1 MEYKEW
7 VVTARRDPDD
17 GHVYVTA
24 HTEGKSPIR
33 AVAIK
38 GLCGKFV
45 MTNWR
50 EGGNAVVFRPDLR
63 LRTLDWLEREYSSRV
78 A

>member
-24 HTEGKSPIR
+24 YTEGQPPIR

-50 EGGNAVVFRPDLR
+50 EGSNSVVFRPDLR